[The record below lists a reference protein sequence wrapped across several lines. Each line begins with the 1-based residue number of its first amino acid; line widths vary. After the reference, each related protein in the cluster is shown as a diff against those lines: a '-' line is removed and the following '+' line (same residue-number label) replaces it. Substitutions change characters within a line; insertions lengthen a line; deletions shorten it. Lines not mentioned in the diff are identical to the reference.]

1 MIIDSHQHF
10 WIYEKGKHAWI
21 DDEMGN
27 IRRDF
32 LPAHLGPI
40 YEEHGITGCIA
51 VQADQTLKENDFLLE
66 HSSNHDFIKGIIGWV
81 DLSSDRLNED
91 LEYYSEFPLI
101 KGYRHVVQ
109 AESDPLF
116 LLRKDFLNGITELQ
130 KRELVYEI
138 LVFPHQLPS
147 VLEFVKLFPDITF
160 VIDHIAKPYIKSGY
174 FESWDVL
181 MKELGKIENVNC
193 KVSGLITE
201 ADYQSWKTEEILPYM
216 DAVLESFG
224 PQRILYGSDWPV
236 CLVAGSYGDVLNLAK
251 EFSKKLSEEEQE
263 LFFCKNPER
272 IYNLKLELNEFE
284 SQR

>member
-10 WIYEKGKHAWI
+10 WIYEKEKHAWI

-32 LPAHLGPI
+32 LPAHLSPI

-51 VQADQTLKENDFLLE
+51 VQADQTLKENDFLLDQAR
-66 HSSNHDFIKGIIGWV
+66 NYDFIKGIIGWV
-81 DLSSDRLNED
+81 DLQSNRLKES
-91 LEYYSEFPLI
+91 LEYYSEFSLI

-174 FESWDVL
+174 FESWALL

-216 DAVLESFG
+216 NAVLESFG

-251 EFSKKLSEEEQE
+251 EFSKKLSQEEQE
-263 LFFCKNPER
+263 LFFFKNAES
-272 IYNLKLELNEFE
+272 IYNL
-284 SQR
+284 